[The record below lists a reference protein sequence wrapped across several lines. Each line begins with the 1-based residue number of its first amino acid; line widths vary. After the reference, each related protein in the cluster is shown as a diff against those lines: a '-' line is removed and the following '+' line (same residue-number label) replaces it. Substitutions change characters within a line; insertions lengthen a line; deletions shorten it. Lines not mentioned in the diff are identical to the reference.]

1 MPSLHITALLGR
13 YGYGVLAVFVFGE
26 GILVPFPADT
36 MLITAAALAARGHLT
51 AGLVFLVAASGTFAG
66 TTCAYV
72 AGLRGG
78 SFVERHTRAVGAR
91 RLAWIRDAF
100 SRHGASAVVAGR
112 FIPFMRM
119 FIYPVA
125 GLARMRP
132 RTFVLCNLAGAAIW
146 AALFTSVGYFFGLH
160 IGSFGRFAYRA
171 GLLVVVGLAALVC
184 IVVAGGWLAEDSAAA
199 WRAEGTLWHE
209 VLMTPPVAWL
219 AKHSPR
225 ARAFL
230 FRRFTPGDYLGLN
243 LTLGLGLSFVALV
256 IFAALVQR
264 PMMREA
270 RADLDVAVLQA
281 FTAAPGSHW
290 IPFWSAVRRLAS
302 WPALILLGFAAAVHT
317 GWKRQLDLLPI
328 IGWGASIVG
337 AGVLDLVLRHALRGR
352 MPVFAPSGESFALG
366 TLSAQ
371 ALEALVGYGMVAYL
385 LALTLRLR
393 SAQFSVV
400 AAAGLVILCVSL
412 SGLYLGQQFLSE
424 VVTGLAVGGV
434 WLSTCVLGMEIARR
448 NRASSEAAAAFRERR
463 RPGS

>member
-1 MPSLHITALLGR
+1 VPSLHVTELLAR

-26 GILVPFPADT
+26 GIMVPFPADT

-51 AGLVFLVAASGTFAG
+51 AGLVFVVAAAGSFAG

-78 SFVERHTRAVGAR
+78 SFVQRHTRAVGAR

-100 SRHGASAVVAGR
+100 ARHGASAVVAGR

-125 GLARMRP
+125 GIARMRL
-132 RTFVLCNLAGAAIW
+132 RTFVLSNLAGSVIW
-146 AALFTSVGYFFGLH
+146 AALFTGVGYFFGLH

-171 GLLVVVGLAALVC
+171 GLLVVVGLAALAC
-184 IVVAGGWLAEDSAAA
+184 IVVAGGWLAEDSDAA
-199 WRAEGTLWHE
+199 WRAEGTIWHE
-209 VLMTPPVAWL
+209 VLAAPPIAWL
-219 AKHSPR
+219 ARHSPR

-256 IFAALVQR
+256 LFAALIQR
-264 PMMREA
+264 PFMREA

-281 FTAAPGSHW
+281 LTGAPGSHW
-290 IPFWSAVRRLAS
+290 ISFWTSVRKLAS
-302 WPALILLGFAAAVHT
+302 WPALIMLGFAAAIHA
-317 GWKRQLDLLPI
+317 GWRRRLDLLPL
-328 IGWGASIVG
+328 IGWGSAIVG

-352 MPVFAPSGESFALG
+352 VPVLAPSGESFALG
-366 TLSAQ
+366 TMSAQ
-371 ALEALVGYGMVAYL
+371 SLEALVGYGMISYL
-385 LALTLRLR
+385 LVLTFTRR
-393 SAQFSVV
+393 SARVGTIAVGS
-400 AAAGLVILCVSL
+400 LVILAVSF

-434 WLSTCVLGMEIARR
+434 WLSACVLGVEVARR
-448 NRASSEAAAAFRERR
+448 TRGSGDVPPVRRERR
-463 RPGS
+463 AS